1 MIKTAFLFAFIT
13 VCPLAY
19 NQIIKGSV
27 QDLNSGIPINYAT
40 AYFNGTFLGT
50 YADQNGY
57 FEIDISKNKSMSL
70 IISALGYYSVTVSD
84 PSPGKFYKI
93 YLEPKEFVLNEVTV
107 SAKGSARSRRER
119 KESDLIFKPEF
130 LGRTMNAMKCE
141 IINEGDITLNY
152 NLSKDTL
159 KAMSSSPIII
169 HNRALGYKITYF
181 LDKFEFSEKGSEK
194 FCFIQGN
201 YFFEEDSINQKLEQ
215 KVFERRRKSAY
226 FGSTMHFIRELFAN
240 NLDSAGFIVK
250 DIRNNKLTYERLVH
264 NSDGVPYADHLKY
277 FKFKGNAS
285 IAYYSKSPSS
295 FMFIGKDSVGFTRNR
310 VINPRDITWSG
321 EMALQRIGDLLPFEY
336 DPKSK

>member
-1 MIKTAFLFAFIT
+1 MIKTIVIFVFIT
-13 VCPLAY
+13 ICPLAY
-19 NQIIKGSV
+19 NQIIKGTV

-57 FEIDISKNKSMSL
+57 FEIDISRNKSMSL

-84 PSPGKFYKI
+84 PAPEKYYKI

-119 KESDLIFKPEF
+119 KENNLIFKPEF
-130 LGRTMNAMKCE
+130 LGRTVNAMKCE

-152 NLSKDTL
+152 NLSQDTL
-159 KAMSSSPIII
+159 KAMSSNPIII
-169 HNRALGYKITYF
+169 HNKALGYKITYF

-194 FCFIQGN
+194 YCFIQGN
-201 YFFEEDSINQKLEQ
+201 YFFEEDSVNRTREQ
-215 KVFERRRKSAY
+215 EVFERRRKSAY
-226 FGSTMHFIRELFAN
+226 LGSTMHFIRELFAN
-240 NLDSAGFIVK
+240 NLDSAGFTLK
-250 DIRNNKLTYERLVH
+250 DNENSKLTYERLVH
-264 NSDGVPYADHLKY
+264 KSDGVPYTDHLKY

-285 IAYYSKSPSS
+285 IAYYSKSPTS
-295 FMFIGKDSVGFTRNR
+295 FMLIGKDSVGFTKNR

-321 EMALQRIGDLLPFEY
+321 EMALQRIGDLLPIEY
-336 DPKSK
+336 EPESK